1 MSTTKEQLAKDFIN
15 QSWCHFLNNSTTHEF
30 SLLPNDSEEAS
41 SAPAITNPITFIQN
55 SHETLLEDL
64 ELLATEL
71 RMTGI
76 IDEENNFTWNE
87 VAIPVEE
94 DNKHTQSLSSVAEED
109 EDSDEDDNQETAS
122 YISSS
127 TGSSIHTEETS
138 EDHHTID
145 EERAEYFDTP
155 LRTALFRSFPPANRF
170 SEQTLTHYTQKLTAL
185 FTKLVKDNHI

>member
-1 MSTTKEQLAKDFIN
+1 MSTTKAELTKEFIN
-15 QSWCHFLNNSTTHEF
+15 QTWCHFLNNSTTHEF
-30 SLLPNDSEEAS
+30 TLLPNDSEES
-41 SAPAITNPITFIQN
+41 TPAPVITNPITFIQN

-94 DNKHTQSLSSVAEED
+94 ENKHSQSLSSVAEED
-109 EDSDEDDNQETAS
+109 GEEDSDIETAS

-127 TGSSIHTEETS
+127 TSSSIHTEETS
-138 EDHHTID
+138 DDHHTID

-155 LRTALFRSFPPANRF
+155 LRTALFRTFPPANRF
-170 SEQTLTHYTQKLTAL
+170 SEQTLAHYTQKLTAL
-185 FTKLVKDNHI
+185 FMKLVKDNHI

>member
-1 MSTTKEQLAKDFIN
+1 MSTTKEELAKEFIN
-15 QSWCHFLNNSTTHEF
+15 QTWCHFLNNSTTHEF

-41 SAPAITNPITFIQN
+41 SAPAITNPIIFIQN
-55 SHETLLEDL
+55 SHKTLLEDL

-94 DNKHTQSLSSVAEED
+94 ENKQSQTLVSVTEED
-109 EDSDEDDNQETAS
+109 GEEDSDDDDQVETAS

-127 TGSSIHTEETS
+127 TSGSDNES
-138 EDHHTID
+138 
-145 EERAEYFDTP
+145 EERAEYFDMP
-155 LRTALFRSFPPANRF
+155 LRIALFRSFPPANRF
-170 SEQTLTHYTQKLTAL
+170 SEQTLTHYIEKLTTL
-185 FTKLVKDNHI
+185 FTKLVKENHI